1 MVTGRATA
9 KVIMSNELH
18 DARNLLVRL
27 KSIYKITLAEGTDFS
42 QDFDQTLNQ
51 IKKLIES
58 SFENNQD

>member
-1 MVTGRATA
+1 
-9 KVIMSNELH
+9 MSNELH